1 MSAETGTYPDIIGV
15 GLHTTAVAGSSP
27 SITADVG
34 ENPALGLY
42 EDVVGRGNRLYPTQE
57 VYVWTDGYNERDA
70 LPMEIVPLHPNDLA
84 ADLTVDEIDE
94 FLKGKAVVPGPDH
107 ADIYDWRQ
115 IDDRIVHDIVQ
126 DEGLFEAG
134 ASLYLRDPTSN
145 MVTDRLQS

>member
-1 MSAETGTYPDIIGV
+1 MSTGTDPYPHVIGV

-27 SITADVG
+27 SITGDVG

-70 LPMEIVPLHPNDLA
+70 LPMEIIPLHPDDLA
-84 ADLTVDEIDE
+84 AELTADEIDE
-94 FLKGKAVVPGPDH
+94 FLKGKAVVPGPAHTDT
-107 ADIYDWRQ
+107 YDWRQ
-115 IDDRIVHDIVQ
+115 IDDRIVHDNVQ
-126 DEGLFEAG
+126 DEGLFEAE
-134 ASLYLRDPTSN
+134 ATLYLRDPTSN